1 MEAKVTMTEQ
11 GQGVTVRSAFRT
23 QNDQAGGGKLPR
35 HFSENATTNERKTV
49 FSHDEF
55 PLARPYSSGYYAV
68 QLLSDLDG
76 KSSSL

>member
-1 MEAKVTMTEQ
+1 MCQWKF
-11 GQGVTVRSAFRT
+11 S
-23 QNDQAGGGKLPR
+23 R
-35 HFSENATTNERKTV
+35 HFSENTTTIERKTV
-49 FSHDEF
+49 FSYDEF